1 MERKTAQTE
10 APEAAAARRGKA
22 IVRTG
27 VIGILTNLLL
37 AGFKAAVGMTAH
49 SIAVTL
55 DAVNNL
61 SDALSSVITIVGAR
75 LAGRR
80 PDKKHPLGHGRVEYL
95 SATVV
100 SALVLYAGVTA
111 LAESVKKILHPV
123 TADYS
128 ALSLIVIAAAVAV
141 KIVLGLYVKRQGRAV
156 DSGALVA
163 SGTDALMDAV
173 LSASVLASA
182 LVYVKTGR
190 SLEAYVGVIIA
201 GFIIKS
207 GVELLAGPV
216 SDLVGRRAD
225 PALTRQVRAILEADP
240 AVHGAYD
247 LIMNN
252 YGPGKYYASVHL
264 ELDDVMTVDEVD
276 VLTRKLETQV
286 YHETGVILT
295 GVGVY
300 SFNTADDEA
309 ARLRNEVT
317 HLVMTHE
324 WALQL
329 HGFYADTRAKT
340 MRFDVVFSFDI
351 SPHEGLRLLQTE
363 LAAAFPDYT
372 ITVTPDVDV
381 AD

>member
-1 MERKTAQTE
+1 MKHPSASSD
-10 APEAAAARRGKA
+10 AAHRRA
-22 IVRTG
+22 HVIVRTG

-37 AGFKAAVGMTAH
+37 AGFKAAVGAAAH
-49 SIAVTL
+49 SISITL

-61 SDALSSVITIVGAR
+61 SDALSSVITIVGTR
-75 LAGRR
+75 LANRL
-80 PDKKHPLGHGRVEYL
+80 PDKKHPLGHGRVEYI
-95 SATVV
+95 SALVV
-100 SALVLYAGVTA
+100 AALVLYAGVAA
-111 LAESVKKILHPV
+111 LAESVKKILHPEA
-123 TADYS
+123 ADYS
-128 ALSLIVIAAAVAV
+128 ALSLIVVAAAVAV

-156 DSGALVA
+156 DSGSLIA

-173 LSASVLASA
+173 LSASVLAGA
-182 LVYVKTGR
+182 LIFLQTGV
-190 SLEAYVGVIIA
+190 SLEAYIGVIIA

-207 GVELLAGPV
+207 GVELVLETI

-225 PALTRQVRAILEADP
+225 PALTKQIRALLEADP

-247 LIMNN
+247 LVMNN

-264 ELDDVMTVDEVD
+264 ELDDKMTVDEVD
-276 VLTRKLETQV
+276 LLTRRLELQV

-300 SFNTADDEA
+300 SFNTADDDA

-317 HLVMTHE
+317 HLVMAHE

-329 HGFYADTRAKT
+329 HGFHADTKAKT

-351 SPHEGLRLLQTE
+351 HPREGLHLLQEE
-363 LAAAFPDYT
+363 LAAAFPDYQ
-372 ITVTPDVDV
+372 IQITPDVDV
-381 AD
+381 TD

>member
-1 MERKTAQTE
+1 MKNEKAQAE
-10 APEAAAARRGKA
+10 SLEAAAVRRGKV

-27 VIGILTNLLL
+27 VIGILANLLL
-37 AGFKAAVGMTAH
+37 AGFKAAVGLAAN

-61 SDALSSVITIVGAR
+61 SDALSSVITIIGTR
-75 LAGRR
+75 LANRL

-100 SALVLYAGVTA
+100 AALVLYAGVTA
-111 LAESVKKILHPV
+111 LVESVKKILHPEA
-123 TADYS
+123 ADYS
-128 ALSLIVIAAAVAV
+128 AVTLIVISAAIAV
-141 KIVLGLYVKRQGRAV
+141 KILLGLYVKRQGKAV
-156 DSGALVA
+156 NSGSLIA

-182 LVYVKTGR
+182 LIYLKTGV
-190 SLEAYVGVIIA
+190 SIEAYVGVIIA

-207 GVELLAGPV
+207 GVELLSETI

-225 PALTRQVRAILEADP
+225 SEVTKQIRAILEADP

-247 LIMNN
+247 LILNN
-252 YGPGKYYASVHL
+252 YGPEKNYASVHL
-264 ELDDVMTVDEVD
+264 ELDDVMTVAEVD
-276 VLTRKLETQV
+276 VLTRRLQAQV
-286 YHETGVILT
+286 YRETGVILT

-300 SFNTADDEA
+300 SFNTSDDA
-309 ARLRNEVT
+309 AAQLRSDVT
-317 HLVMTHE
+317 RIVMAHD

-329 HGFYADTRAKT
+329 HGFYADTQAKT

-351 SPHEGLRLLQTE
+351 KPREGLQQLQTE
-363 LAAAFPDYT
+363 LAAAYPDYA
-372 ITVTPDVDV
+372 ITVTPDVDA